1 MRQGIG
7 EGKACVESAAGNPIV
22 IVGVA
27 QAPNAG
33 GGIWVPE
40 SIAPEV
46 RCVCNKVGQF
56 SNAGTTRRDRTKRP
70 VPVGLSAGVSTFLL
84 ENSFEVLDVRAMPG
98 QELGSEVDLH
108 FC

>member
-1 MRQGIG
+1 VRQGIG
-7 EGKACVESAAGNPIV
+7 EGKACGESAAGNPIV
-22 IVGVA
+22 IIGVT
-27 QAPNAG
+27 PTPDTAG
-33 GGIWVPE
+33 GIVVPE
-40 SIAPEV
+40 STALEV

-98 QELGSEVDLH
+98 QELGSEVDLRL
-108 FC
+108 C

>member
-7 EGKACVESAAGNPIV
+7 EGKACGESAAGNPIV
-22 IVGVA
+22 IIGVT

-33 GGIWVPE
+33 GGIGVPE
-40 SIAPEV
+40 STAPEV
-46 RCVCNKVGQF
+46 RCICNKVSQF
-56 SNAGTTRRDRTKRP
+56 SNAGTIRGDRTERP

-98 QELGSEVDLH
+98 QELGSEVDLYP
-108 FC
+108 C